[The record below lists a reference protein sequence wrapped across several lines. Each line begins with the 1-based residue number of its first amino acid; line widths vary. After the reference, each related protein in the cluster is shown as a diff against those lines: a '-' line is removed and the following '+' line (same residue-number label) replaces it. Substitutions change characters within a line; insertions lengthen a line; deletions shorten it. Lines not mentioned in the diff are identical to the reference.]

1 MAVKRRILTASYLE
15 VKTESD
21 INREIRSWVLN
32 KGVGES
38 VLHKAARLGY
48 IDVVA
53 YCLER
58 MHMDP
63 DQKDNAGYT
72 PLHEACSKGQIGIAK
87 ILLYYGANYSE
98 TALSGIRPLH
108 EAIDNGHLEI
118 VRLLLSYG
126 ADPQL
131 ATYSGE
137 QWKWI
142 WMVLISVMHFDTI
155 VLESNIC
162 FMFGQPVPLNICLKL
177 EFIDICML
185 NVGCANSK

>member
-1 MAVKRRILTASYLE
+1 MLAVKRRLPIANYLE

-48 IDVVA
+48 VDIVA

-58 MHMDP
+58 LRMDP

-131 ATYSGE
+131 TTYSGE
-137 QWKWI
+137 Y
-142 WMVLISVMHFDTI
+142 FDGI
-155 VLESNIC
+155 KFSY
-162 FMFGQPVPLNICLKL
+162 QKL
-177 EFIDICML
+177 YI
-185 NVGCANSK
+185 

>member
-1 MAVKRRILTASYLE
+1 MRLNASVDGLSMAVKHRRTPVSNHLE

-48 IDVVA
+48 VDVIA

-58 MHMDP
+58 LHMDP

-72 PLHEACSKGQIGIAK
+72 PLHEACSRDQIGISK
-87 ILLYYGANYSE
+87 LLLSYGANCSE
-98 TALSGIRPLH
+98 TAQSGIRPLH
-108 EAIDNGHLEI
+108 EAIDNGNLEI
-118 VRLLLSYG
+118 VRLLLAYG

-137 QWKWI
+137 HHISYRTEQMYSISLILCLFFKVKRRSCWLWITKMTKW
-142 WMVLISVMHFDTI
+142 
-155 VLESNIC
+155 
-162 FMFGQPVPLNICLKL
+162 
-177 EFIDICML
+177 
-185 NVGCANSK
+185 